1 MLGKSQI
8 VLVSSLLLLVTL
20 PVIRADLMCYVCDD
34 CAQLPK
40 DAPLLACNEDF
51 FNSGGSTEAS
61 TDTTTTTT
69 EPTTVATEESTTT
82 VVDTTTTATSAET
95 STSEAVETTS
105 SEITS
110 ETTQSTESTEAPSP
124 TPPTPPTAGPVETT
138 PAEPTPPAE
147 DLSNVALNIT
157 RLAPVNPESS
167 TQSLSVE
174 STSASNADSTTSRPG
189 DSTPA
194 VVVASRRRRDAMDAE
209 YTYHCYSV
217 NVAANGS
224 VITNRGCSRVTTFE
238 AVCDQLK
245 MQNNDTE
252 LASCDP
258 CSMNACNS
266 SSMLRNSVLATFL
279 LAFVAA
285 ALQRN

>member
-1 MLGKSQI
+1 MLGKSHI
-8 VLVSSLLLLVTL
+8 ILVSSLLVLVTL

-51 FNSGGSTEAS
+51 FNSGGSTAAS
-61 TDTTTTTT
+61 TDTTTTTP
-69 EPTTVATEESTTT
+69 EPSTVPVEESTTP

-95 STSEAVETTS
+95 TTSEAVETTS

-110 ETTQSTESTEAPSP
+110 ETTQSPQTTEAPSP

-167 TQSLSVE
+167 TPALSVE
-174 STSASNADSTTSRPG
+174 STSVSNAESTTPRSS

-194 VVVASRRRRDAMDAE
+194 LVVASRRRRDAMDAE

-217 NVAANGS
+217 NVAVNNS
-224 VITNRGCSRVTTFE
+224 VITNRGCSRVTTSE
-238 AVCDQLK
+238 GVCDQLK
-245 MQNNDTE
+245 LQNNNTE
-252 LASCDP
+252 LATCDP

-285 ALQRN
+285 VLQRN